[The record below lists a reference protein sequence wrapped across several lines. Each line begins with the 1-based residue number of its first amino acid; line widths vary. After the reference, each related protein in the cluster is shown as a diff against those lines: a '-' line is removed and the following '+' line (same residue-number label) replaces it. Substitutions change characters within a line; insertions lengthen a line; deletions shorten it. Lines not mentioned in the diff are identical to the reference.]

1 MAHVERNILI
11 NAPTQQVFDCVADP
25 VDMMNWLSGLI
36 KNQDVPQGPVE
47 VGQSW
52 TQFVQ
57 VMGRKMDFRR
67 EVVEHDP
74 PRRIAWRFAA
84 MGAEGTGYCELEP
97 ADGGTKIIFGLDYTY
112 PRLLLGGL
120 LDKMLME
127 KLANREAQSSLV
139 RLKALLEGRQD
150 AAAQR

>member
-1 MAHVERNILI
+1 VAHIERDILI
-11 NAPTQQVFDCVADP
+11 NAPIQQVFHYVADP
-25 VDMMNWLSGLI
+25 VDMMNWLSGLV

-57 VMGRKMDFRR
+57 VMGRKFEYIR
-67 EVVEHDP
+67 EVTEYDP
-74 PRRIAWRFAA
+74 QHRVAWRFSA
-84 MGAEGTGYCELEP
+84 MGINGIGYCELEP
-97 ADGGTKIIFGLDYTY
+97 AESGTKIVFGLDYTY

-139 RLKALLEGRQD
+139 RLKALLEDRQD
-150 AAAQR
+150 AVAPG

>member
-1 MAHVERNILI
+1 MAHIERNILI
-11 NAPTQQVFDCVADP
+11 NAPIQQVFHFVADP
-25 VDMMNWLSGLI
+25 VDMLNWLSGLV

-57 VMGRKMDFRR
+57 VMGRKFEYIR
-67 EVVEHDP
+67 EVTAHDP
-74 PRRIAWRFAA
+74 PRRIAWRFTA
-84 MGAEGTGYCELEP
+84 MGIDGIGYCELEP
-97 ADGGTKIIFGLDYTY
+97 AEGGTKIVFGLDYTY